1 MGGGARAGITGASL
15 RGGMTGAFVV
25 GGGKLG
31 AGAVGVSGTSGG
43 RSLTRLGIGGTAL
56 DGCGGCKSSVYE
68 KYAKKEYGVKTY

>member
-31 AGAVGVSGTSGG
+31 AGAVGVSGTSGD

-56 DGCGGCKSSVYE
+56 DGCGGCKSSVMRDMQRRNM
-68 KYAKKEYGVKTY
+68 G